1 MNIAMITMTRNDDCR
16 FREWKEH
23 YEEYKNDLFLH
34 IIVDNG
40 STEEYRIRLKD
51 SFPDSRIIE
60 LGYNGGCTAAYNA
73 GIKYALEQ
81 PEVDAISL
89 LANDVRMLPGTL
101 PTLCEVLYS
110 ENDYG
115 MASPVSVRLN
125 DENIAVAFGETINR
139 KNMDLVAMNKG
150 AAIDTLP
157 EILISETLPG
167 GNNLA
172 KREFYEKVG
181 LQDEKFFMYADEVDM
196 GIRGERA
203 GFKFVTTTKAKT
215 WHMHINPPGQV
226 NRNPMAA
233 YLMGR
238 NHIYL
243 ARKLFGRKE
252 VFHTIMHRLKIAAV
266 FFLSCLKHHKNKEEY
281 RYAWAF
287 IKGVFA
293 GIRGDMRNNFD

>member
-1 MNIAMITMTRNDDCR
+1 MKIAMITITRNDDCR
-16 FREWKEH
+16 FREWVEH
-23 YEEYKNDLFLH
+23 YKEYKDDLFLH

-40 STEEYRIRLKD
+40 STDEYRIRLKE
-51 SFPDSRIIE
+51 SFPDSTIIE
-60 LGYNGGCTAAYNA
+60 LGFNGGCTAAYNA
-73 GIKYALEQ
+73 GIKCALEQ
-81 PEVDAISL
+81 PDVDAIAL
-89 LANDVRMLPGTL
+89 LANDDKMLPGTL
-101 PTLCEVLYS
+101 PTLFELLYS
-110 ENDYG
+110 EEDYG
-115 MASPVSVRLN
+115 MVSPVSVRLN
-125 DENIAVAFGETINR
+125 DENIAAAYGETINR
-139 KNMDLVAMNKG
+139 KNMNLVVMNQG

-157 EILISETLPG
+157 EILISDTLPG

-203 GFKFVTTTKAKT
+203 GYKFVTTTKAKY

-252 VFHTIMHRLKIAAV
+252 VFFTIIHRLKGAAI
-266 FFLSCLKHHKNKEEY
+266 FFLSCIKHHKNKEEY

-287 IKGVFA
+287 TKGVFA
-293 GIRGDMRNNFD
+293 GIRGDMRNKFD

>member
-1 MNIAMITMTRNDDCR
+1 MITMTRNDDCR

-23 YEEYKNDLFLH
+23 YEEYKSDLFLH

-40 STEEYRIRLKD
+40 STDEYRIRLKE
-51 SFPDSRIIE
+51 SFPDSKIIE

-89 LANDVRMLPGTL
+89 LANDVRMLSGTL
-101 PTLCEVLYS
+101 PTLYEVLYS

-115 MASPVSVRLN
+115 MVSPVSVRLN
-125 DENIAVAFGETINR
+125 DENIAAAFGETINR
-139 KNMDLVAMNKG
+139 KNMDLVVMNKG
-150 AAIDTLP
+150 ASIDTLP

-172 KREFYEKVG
+172 KREFYKKVG

-252 VFHTIMHRLKIAAV
+252 VFHTVIHRLKAAAI
-266 FFLSCLKHHKNKEEY
+266 FFLSCLKHRKSKEEY
-281 RYAWAF
+281 QYAWAF
-287 IKGVFA
+287 TKGVFA